1 MQYNDTVNVA
11 MLVDFPEG
19 QASTI
24 REYAIGIQTYSQHRV
39 QILQVRSLKD
49 HDLAQFDAL
58 ILHYDLFSYPFE
70 TEAQLTSTMRGR
82 ISRFRGPK
90 LAFAQDE
97 YRACLQRIRT
107 LNSMGITH
115 LFTLA
120 EESIWPIMYPK
131 EFRHFGLSRV
141 LTGYYSPSEMGIS
154 SPLAGQ
160 RDWLIGY
167 RSRVTPS
174 YLGELGEQK
183 VRIAERVADF
193 ARAHNLPV
201 NVSVRESDRIYGR
214 AWLEFLRKSTICV
227 GSESGSSS
235 IDLSQEMQKSDE
247 NHDGNSNQLYPTR
260 LANII
265 REAKVTKYSAI
276 SPRLFEYTEAGALMA
291 LLPGEY
297 SGIIRPWE
305 HYFPL
310 DSDLGNL
317 KNLIAFVQRQ
327 DEAQEMVLRAQQ
339 ALLGEFLSYGE
350 LGRQVD
356 SILGLASQD
365 LKTVESIHMQV
376 GHQHRSFRN
385 TEIAPVPALPSRW
398 YQLASK
404 WITHPKIRA
413 TVIGY
418 VRGIG
423 KMKYTFRYFID
434 SYSRQ
439 NIKQVEL
446 LRRELATQGLFI
458 RKWRFLFHVGL
469 HRDLVLFLDECS
481 QALEL
486 NLTLEVCRFEKRIWI
501 EWRDVDRDIDTVLR
515 RFPPVTPDVFEG
527 SSGFYC
533 SRGEFSSAKA
543 IPLVSFAQ
551 MMDRDDSGNHYIA
564 ALLTQAASKVL
575 SH

>member
-1 MQYNDTVNVA
+1 

-24 REYAIGIQTYSQHRV
+24 REYAIGIQTYSRHQV
-39 QILQVRSLKD
+39 QIVQVKSLKE
-49 HDLAQFDAL
+49 HDLTRFDAL

-70 TEAQLTSTMRGR
+70 SEAQLTSHMRGQ
-82 ISRFRGPK
+82 ISQFRGPK

-131 EFRHFGLSRV
+131 EFRHFELSRV

-154 SPLAGQ
+154 IPLAGQ
-160 RDWLIGY
+160 REWLIGY

-183 VRIAERVADF
+183 VRIAERVVDF
-193 ARAHNLPV
+193 ARAHKLPV
-201 NVSVRESDRIYGR
+201 NVSIRESDRIYGR

-235 IDLSQEMQKSDE
+235 IDLTQEMQKSGE
-247 NHDGNSNQLYPTR
+247 NRDGHSSQPYPPT
-260 LANII
+260 LESII
-265 REAKVTKYSAI
+265 RKARVTKYSAI

-310 DSDLGNL
+310 DNDVGNL
-317 KNLIAFVQRQ
+317 EKLIAFVRAKR
-327 DEAQEMVLRAQQ
+327 EAQEMIFRAQEE
-339 ALLGEFLSYGE
+339 LLGESLSYSG

-356 SILGLASQD
+356 LILDSALLNSKMTEPTHAQ
-365 LKTVESIHMQV
+365 L
-376 GHQHRSFRN
+376 GHQHPSFRN
-385 TEIAPVPALPSRW
+385 AAITPMPVLPIGWR
-398 YQLASK
+398 QIASK
-404 WITHPKIRA
+404 RITHPKIRA
-413 TVIGY
+413 ALIRF
-418 VRGIG
+418 VRKAR
-423 KMKYTFRYFID
+423 KMEYIFRYSLD
-434 SYSRQ
+434 SYSRY
-439 NIKQVEL
+439 NLERVEG
-446 LRRELATQGLFI
+446 LRRELAACGLFI
-458 RKWRFLFHVGL
+458 RKWRSLLNVGL
-469 HRDLVLFLDECS
+469 HRDLVFFLDECS

-486 NLTLEVCRFEKRIWI
+486 NLALEVCSSEERIWI

-543 IPLVSFAQ
+543 IRLDSIAR
-551 MMDRDDSGNHYIA
+551 MMAGDDYKNHYVAELLIQA
-564 ALLTQAASKVL
+564 ALRVL
-575 SH
+575 SY